1 MKVFSK
7 LKTAKKLQQVESTSG
22 SAASR
27 KGGREQK
34 LNPMTKHPTN
44 TLVDQCTARILGQA
58 K

>member
-7 LKTAKKLQQVESTSG
+7 LKTAIELQQVESTSG

-27 KGGREQK
+27 KGAREQK
-34 LNPMTKHPTN
+34 LNPMTQHPTN
-44 TLVDQCTARILGQA
+44 TLVDQYAARILGQA